1 MFTYNKGVVSLKSYK
16 QAITTHLMS
25 EDGYIVVS
33 DVAQKIVWLKKFITN
48 LCIIPTILNLI
59 HYLCKNNGV
68 IEQEKEPMSHQK
80 LKHILRGLYLI
91 REIVDRR
98 DVAMKR
104 VLPISKM
111 MHIH

>member
-1 MFTYNKGVVSLKSYK
+1 MFTYNKRVVSLKIYK
-16 QAITTHLMS
+16 QGITAHLMS

-33 DVAQKIVWLKKFITN
+33 NVSKKIVWLKKFITN

-68 IEQEKEPMSHQK
+68 IEKEKETISHQK

-98 DVAMKR
+98 DVSMKR
-104 VLPISKM
+104 VLPIGKM
-111 MHIH
+111 LHIH